1 MMFIPED
8 DGVYGKEPSPQFG
21 SHVSGAKSLQTSQG
35 TGYMNKMDLSHVSE
49 EMNSQLEHSLKGSNE
64 IETPEDGMTTLED
77 GRR

>member
-1 MMFIPED
+1 
-8 DGVYGKEPSPQFG
+8 
-21 SHVSGAKSLQTSQG
+21 
-35 TGYMNKMDLSHVSE
+35 MNKMDLSEVSE